1 VTPIGN
7 WKLDEGFGGSAL
19 DSSGNGFNGALTNG
33 PVWTAGRSGSALVF
47 DGVND
52 YVDLGN
58 PPALQITGAMT
69 LSAWVNPKS
78 TLYNGRIISKG
89 SGPGLRGWSLNV
101 ENYNVFEFSVAA
113 NTNDAATWVDS
124 TTQVPLNTWTHVVGV
139 FQPGAALRIYING
152 VLSGSKTTAVPITQF
167 NPPVNVRIGG
177 RNDGYSFDG
186 IIDEVRV
193 YDRAL
198 TAVEIQQLYADPSQT
213 TPAAP
218 SGVTPSTPAA
228 PTTPPATG
236 AVTPPPVIT
245 TRPDAPND
253 LNSVCN
259 NATTVTLSWAPV
271 STATTYFL
279 RVNDSI
285 NPPNVRPNYVLDD
298 VTHSTMTLTVLPGH
312 QYNWWVHA
320 ANPFGLSASRR
331 GVFSC
336 P

>member
-1 VTPIGN
+1 MPCCRLFDADCSPLVTTHTLSLSNLTPSTTYTYRVLSKDAGGNVAASTNQTFATTAATAPASQTTSVTPIGN

-58 PPALQITGAMT
+58 PPALQITGGMT

-139 FQPGAALRIYING
+139 FQPGAALRIYVNG
-152 VLSGSKTTAVPITQF
+152 VLSGSRTTAVPITQF

-177 RNDGYSFDG
+177 RTDGYSFDG

-198 TAVEIQQLYADPSQT
+198 TAVEIQQLYADPAQT

-218 SGVTPSTPAA
+218 SGVTPSTPAFA
-228 PTTPPATG
+228 YNSTG
-236 AVTPPPVIT
+236 YRRGNTSSG
-245 TRPDAPND
+245 D
-253 LNSVCN
+253 N
-259 NATTVTLSWAPV
+259 NAS
-271 STATTYFL
+271 
-279 RVNDSI
+279 
-285 NPPNVRPNYVLDD
+285 
-298 VTHSTMTLTVLPGH
+298 
-312 QYNWWVHA
+312 
-320 ANPFGLSASRR
+320 
-331 GVFSC
+331 
-336 P
+336 